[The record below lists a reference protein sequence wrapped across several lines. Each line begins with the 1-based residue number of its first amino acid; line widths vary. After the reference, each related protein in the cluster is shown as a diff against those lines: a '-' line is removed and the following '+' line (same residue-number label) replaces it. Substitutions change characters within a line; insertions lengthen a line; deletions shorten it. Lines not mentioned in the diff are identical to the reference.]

1 LKLSGLKTNLA
12 KSELVP
18 IENVVNVTK
27 LAGILGCGVASL
39 PLKHLGLLLEA
50 SHKAKHIWDGFIE
63 KIKCRLASWK
73 KLLSLSKG
81 GRLTLINSTLSN
93 LSMYF
98 MFLFPLPKGVAN
110 RIEKLQRGFF

>member
-1 LKLSGLKTNLA
+1 
-12 KSELVP
+12 
-18 IENVVNVTK
+18 
-27 LAGILGCGVASL
+27 
-39 PLKHLGLLLEA
+39 
-50 SHKAKHIWDGFIE
+50 
-63 KIKCRLASWK
+63 
-73 KLLSLSKG
+73 LLSLSKG